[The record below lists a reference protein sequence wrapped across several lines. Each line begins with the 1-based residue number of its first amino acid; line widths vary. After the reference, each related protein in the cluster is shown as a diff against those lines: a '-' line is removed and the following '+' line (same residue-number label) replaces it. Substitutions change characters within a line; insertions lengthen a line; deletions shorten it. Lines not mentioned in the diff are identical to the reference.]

1 MKERVCGYILASI
14 LTLSFVLSIWAQPS
28 TEGGPMMGTEKLVSV
43 AKPKVGEIKRE
54 ITLVGSVEPDRKVK
68 IVPKVSGRIERIL
81 ADEGQIVKK
90 GDPLAVIEHVEL
102 ELGVRQA
109 EAALKSAEAA
119 LEQTRKLARI
129 KAESQLKQAQ
139 AALIAAQVGLE
150 QVKDISEASV
160 QARIKQAEAGLD
172 ALKANLEKIKRG
184 ARPEEIKQME
194 SMVEQAKAAL
204 DNARES
210 YERMSALYEQ
220 EVISKQTMDGVEMQY
235 KVAKAQYEAA
245 LQQLAVVK
253 KGAREEEIRSME
265 AQVRS
270 AEANLELAKLYAQTK
285 SWEKD
290 VKLADSRLQ
299 QAQAAYDLAKASF
312 DAETWKL
319 EIVTALS
326 RYEQAKAALDLARQ
340 RLKDA
345 TVTAPFDGV
354 IVQRMVD
361 EGATVAP
368 GVGMFS
374 MVKMDRV
381 KVIAAVSESEIPY
394 LKEGMPVLI
403 KAVTGSFYGKVD
415 YVSPTVDPPS
425 RSVKIKIY
433 LDNTEGKLKPGMSV
447 DISLPLEL
455 RRNVLLV
462 PRTALI
468 SENGADFLF
477 IVRNGRAVR
486 RKVKVG
492 LKDEWNAEI
501 VDGITGEDM
510 VVVAG
515 GNQLED
521 GDKVKV
527 EGR

>member
-1 MKERVCGYILASI
+1 MTRRIWGYILIST
-14 LTLSFVLSIWAQPS
+14 LMLLSFPLAHAQPPMR
-28 TEGGPMMGTEKLVSV
+28 GGAGMKLEKLVAVS
-43 AKPKVGEIKRE
+43 KPKVGEIRRE

-68 IVPKVSGRIERIL
+68 IVPKASGRIERIL
-81 ADEGQIVKK
+81 VDEGQIVKK

-102 ELGVRQA
+102 DLGVKQA
-109 EAALKSAEAA
+109 LAALKSAEAA
-119 LEQTRKLARI
+119 LEQARKLAKI
-129 KAESQLKQAQ
+129 KAESQLKQAK

-160 QARIKQAEAGLD
+160 QARIRQAEAGLD

-184 ARPEEIKQME
+184 ARPEEIKRME

-204 DNARES
+204 DNAREN

-220 EVISKQTMDGVEMQY
+220 EVISKQTMDGAEMQY

-245 LQQLAVVK
+245 LQQLTIVK
-253 KGAREEEIRSME
+253 KGAREEDIRAME

-270 AEANLELAKLYAQTK
+270 AEANLKLAKLYAQTR

-290 VKLADSRLQ
+290 LKLAESRVQ

-312 DAETWKL
+312 DAETWRL
-319 EIVTALS
+319 EITTAES

-361 EGATVAP
+361 EGAMVAP

-374 MVKMDRV
+374 MVKMDKV
-381 KVIAAVSESEIPY
+381 KIVTTVSESEIPY

-403 KAVTGSFYGKVD
+403 KTVTGSFQGKVD
-415 YVSPTVDPPS
+415 YVSPVVDPTS
-425 RSVKIKIY
+425 RSVRIKIY
-433 LDNTEGKLKPGMSV
+433 LDNAQGKLKPGMSADV
-447 DISLPLEL
+447 VLPIEVH
-455 RRNVLLV
+455 RNVLLV
-462 PRTALI
+462 PRTALLN
-468 SENGADFLF
+468 ENGSSFLF
-477 IVRNGRAVR
+477 VVRNGKAVKRAVE
-486 RKVKVG
+486 VG
-492 LKDEWNAEI
+492 LTDEWNAEI
-501 VDGITGEDM
+501 TEGITEKDL

-521 GDKVKV
+521 GDVVKVK
-527 EGR
+527 GR